1 MRSASV
7 DLFFRILQ
15 RPYAYATRPLWCA
28 YWLVALCVL
37 VHSSVLATDVV
48 GMTFTR
54 IARCSTPAKSATEV
68 PANCLDVPQE
78 LGNGELILAQGHIER
93 QSSEVLG
100 QFVGELPRGTTVVFQ
115 SLGGDLMG
123 GLRLGQFIRA
133 RGFNTYLPQQLG
145 SSEFLLKD
153 TKFLGKCVSSCAYSF
168 LGGVVRK
175 VQTNAQFGVHQ
186 FRANDSGLDPVQ
198 TQKISAI
205 LGKYM
210 DAMGVNRLLLDQA
223 LLTDPGKVTYIP
235 DYLRQTWKVETT
247 TEVVAAQQ
255 LPKWK
260 LESSAGGKRLAYVS
274 RKQASSNAILTVALT
289 PMNGQMR
296 VLLIVKPDAAQ
307 ESSPTWLDNFK
318 QRTELQIASEGSSF
332 VLKPTSD
339 WARAGQVN
347 TAGTQ
352 QIWFTASE
360 DLMQLIKRAK
370 TFTVAPSWRELPK
383 GFDNETIFGTEGL
396 QEALWALLP

>member
-1 MRSASV
+1 MLSASAN
-7 DLFFRILQ
+7 LTSL
-15 RPYAYATRPLWCA
+15 AKL
-28 YWLVALCVL
+28 WLVAPLSRILCIGWL
-37 VHSSVLATDVV
+37 VGFCVFSQSVAYAADVV
-48 GMTFTR
+48 GMTFIR
-54 IARCSTPAKSATEV
+54 IARCPATPNTAIEASTA
-68 PANCLDVPQE
+68 CLAVPQE

-100 QFVGELPRGTTVVFQ
+100 QFVEDMPRGTTVVFQ

-133 RGFNTYLPQQLG
+133 RGFNTYLPLG
-145 SSEFLLKD
+145 LGATESLLKD
-153 TKFLGKCVSSCAYSF
+153 SKLLGKCVSSCAYSF

-175 VQTNAQFGVHQ
+175 VQANAQYGVHQ
-186 FRANDSGLDPVQ
+186 FRANDSGLDPIQ

-205 LGKYM
+205 LGKFM

-247 TEVVAAQQ
+247 AEVVAQQ
-255 LPKWK
+255 QQSKWK
-260 LESSAGGKRLAYVS
+260 LESSAGGKRLAYTS
-274 RKQASSNAILTVALT
+274 RKQGSSNAILTVALT
-289 PMNGQMR
+289 PISGQMR
-296 VLLIVKPDAAQ
+296 VLLIVKPDPLQ
-307 ESSPTWLDNFK
+307 EASAVWLDYFK
-318 QRTELQIASEGSSF
+318 QRTDLQIALDSKTF

-352 QIWFTASE
+352 QIWFSASE
-360 DLMQLIKRAK
+360 DMIQEIKRAK
-370 TFTVAPSWRELPK
+370 LITVTPNWRELPEGLDSK
-383 GFDNETIFGTEGL
+383 TVFGTEGL
-396 QEALWALLP
+396 QEALWAL

>member
-1 MRSASV
+1 MPSASAK
-7 DLFFRILQ
+7 FFCSASSCVVALLRRFL
-15 RPYAYATRPLWCA
+15 CA
-28 YWLVALCVL
+28 AWLVGFCLFSQCV
-37 VHSSVLATDVV
+37 VAHAADIV

-54 IARCSTPAKSATEV
+54 IARCPSAQNTAV
-68 PANCLDVPQE
+68 DVSFTACLAVPQE
-78 LGNGELILAQGHIER
+78 LGSGELILAQGHIER

-100 QFVGELPRGTTVVFQ
+100 QFVGDMPRGTTVVFQ

-133 RGFNTYLPQQLG
+133 RGFNTYLPLG
-145 SSEFLLKD
+145 LGANEALLKD
-153 TKFLGKCVSSCAYSF
+153 SKLLGKCVSSCAYSF

-175 VQTNAQFGVHQ
+175 VQANAQYGVHQ
-186 FRANDSGLDPVQ
+186 FRANDSGLDAVQ

-205 LGKYM
+205 LGKFM

-247 TEVVAAQQ
+247 AEVVAQQ
-255 LPKWK
+255 QQSKWK
-260 LESSAGGKRLAYVS
+260 LESSAGGKRLAYSS
-274 RKQASSNAILTVALT
+274 RKQVSSNAILTVALT
-289 PMNGQMR
+289 PISGQMR
-296 VLLIVKPDAAQ
+296 VLLIVKPDPVQ
-307 ESSPTWLDNFK
+307 EASAVWLDYFK
-318 QRTELQIASEGSSF
+318 QRTDLQIALDSKTF

-352 QIWFTASE
+352 QIWFSASE
-360 DLMQLIKRAK
+360 DMIQEIKRAK
-370 TFTVAPSWRELPK
+370 LITVTPNWRELPEGLDSK
-383 GFDNETIFGTEGL
+383 TVFGTEGL
-396 QEALWALLP
+396 QEALWAL

>member
-1 MRSASV
+1 MRSASAK
-7 DLFFRILQ
+7 FFCLAGSSVVALLR
-15 RPYAYATRPLWCA
+15 RFMCVA
-28 YWLVALCVL
+28 WLVGFCLFSQRVA
-37 VHSSVLATDVV
+37 HAADIV
-48 GMTFTR
+48 GMAFTR
-54 IARCSTPAKSATEV
+54 IARCPSNPSTAMDVSSTS
-68 PANCLDVPQE
+68 CLAVPQE

-100 QFVGELPRGTTVVFQ
+100 QFVGDMPRGTTVVFQ

-133 RGFNTYLPQQLG
+133 RGFNTYLPLG
-145 SSEFLLKD
+145 LGANEALLKD
-153 TKFLGKCVSSCAYSF
+153 SKLLGKCVSSCAYSF

-175 VQTNAQFGVHQ
+175 VQANAQFGVHQ
-186 FRANDSGLDPVQ
+186 FRANDSGLDAVQ

-205 LGKYM
+205 LGKFM

-247 TEVVAAQQ
+247 AEVVAQQ
-255 LPKWK
+255 QQSKWK
-260 LESSAGGKRLAYVS
+260 LESSAGGKRLAYSS
-274 RKQASSNAILTVALT
+274 RKQVSSNAILTVALT
-289 PMNGQMR
+289 PISGQMR
-296 VLLIVKPDAAQ
+296 VLLIVKPDPVQ
-307 ESSPTWLDNFK
+307 EASAVWLDYFK
-318 QRTELQIASEGSSF
+318 QRTDLQIALDSKTF

-352 QIWFTASE
+352 QIWFSASE
-360 DLMQLIKRAK
+360 DMIQEIKRAK
-370 TFTVAPSWRELPK
+370 LITVTPNWRELPEGLDSK
-383 GFDNETIFGTEGL
+383 TVFGTEGL
-396 QEALWALLP
+396 QEALWAL

>member
-1 MRSASV
+1 M
-7 DLFFRILQ
+7 
-15 RPYAYATRPLWCA
+15 RPLWCA
-28 YWLVALCVL
+28 FLLVTFGVFVQA
-37 VHSSVLATDVV
+37 SAIAAESV

-54 IARCSTPAKSATEV
+54 IVRCSTAVPSAHET
-68 PANCLDVPQE
+68 PSSCLDVPQE

-93 QSSEVLG
+93 QSSEALG
-100 QFVGELPRGTTVVFQ
+100 QFVAELPRGTTVVFQ

-145 SSEFLLKD
+145 SSETLLKD
-153 TKFLGKCVSSCAYSF
+153 AKFLGKCVSSCAYSF

-175 VQTNAQFGVHQ
+175 VQPNAQFGVHQ
-186 FRANDSGLDPVQ
+186 FRAHDSGLDPIQ

-235 DYLRQTWKVETT
+235 DYLRQTWKVETAN
-247 TEVVAAQQ
+247 EVVALQP

-260 LESSAGGKRLAYVS
+260 LESSAGGKRLAYSS

-289 PMNGQMR
+289 PINGQMR

-352 QIWFTASE
+352 QIWFTATE
-360 DLMQLIKRAK
+360 DLMQAIKRAK
-370 TFTVAPSWRELPK
+370 TFTVTPNWRELPK
-383 GFDNETIFGTEGL
+383 GFDNETVFGTEGL
-396 QEALWALLP
+396 QEALWALSP

>member
-1 MRSASV
+1 MRSASAK
-7 DLFFRILQ
+7 FFCLAGSSVVALLR
-15 RPYAYATRPLWCA
+15 RFMCVA
-28 YWLVALCVL
+28 WLVGFCLFSQRVA
-37 VHSSVLATDVV
+37 HAADIV

-54 IARCSTPAKSATEV
+54 IARCPSTPNTAMEATTT
-68 PANCLDVPQE
+68 CLAVPQE

-100 QFVGELPRGTTVVFQ
+100 QFVGDMPRGTTVVFQ

-133 RGFNTYLPQQLG
+133 RGFNTYLPLG
-145 SSEFLLKD
+145 LGANEALLKD
-153 TKFLGKCVSSCAYSF
+153 SKLLGKCVSSCAYSF

-175 VQTNAQFGVHQ
+175 VQANAQYGVHQ

-205 LGKYM
+205 LGKFM

-247 TEVVAAQQ
+247 AEVVAQQ
-255 LPKWK
+255 QQSKWK
-260 LESSAGGKRLAYVS
+260 LESSAGGKRLAYTS
-274 RKQASSNAILTVALT
+274 RKQGSRNAILTVALT
-289 PMNGQMR
+289 PISGQMR
-296 VLLIVKPDAAQ
+296 VLLIVKPDPVQ
-307 ESSPTWLDNFK
+307 EASAVWLDYFK
-318 QRTELQIASEGSSF
+318 QRTDLQIALDSKTF

-352 QIWFTASE
+352 QIWFSASE
-360 DLMQLIKRAK
+360 DMIQEIKRAK
-370 TFTVAPSWRELPK
+370 LITVTPNWRELPEGLDSK
-383 GFDNETIFGTEGL
+383 TVFGTEGL
-396 QEALWALLP
+396 QEALWAL

>member
-1 MRSASV
+1 M
-7 DLFFRILQ
+7 
-15 RPYAYATRPLWCA
+15 RPLWLA
-28 YWLVALCVL
+28 FWPVAFCVL
-37 VHSSVLATDVV
+37 MQASAIAADSV

-54 IARCSTPAKSATEV
+54 LARCLTAV
-68 PANCLDVPQE
+68 PSVDEAPSNCLDVPQE
-78 LGNGELILAQGHIER
+78 LGNGELILAQGYIER
-93 QSSEVLG
+93 QSSEALG
-100 QFVGELPRGTTVVFQ
+100 QFAAELPRGTTVVFQ

-145 SSEFLLKD
+145 SSKTLLKD

-175 VQTNAQFGVHQ
+175 VHPNAQFGVHQ
-186 FRANDSGLDPVQ
+186 FRAHDSGLDPIQ

-210 DAMGVNRLLLDQA
+210 DAMGINRLLLDQA

-235 DYLRQTWKVETT
+235 DYLRQTWKVETAN
-247 TEVVAAQQ
+247 EIVAVQP

-260 LESSAGGKRLAYVS
+260 LESSAGGKRLAYSS

-289 PMNGQMR
+289 PINGQMR
-296 VLLIVKPDAAQ
+296 ILLIVKPDAAQ

-318 QRTELQIASEGSSF
+318 QRTELQIASDGASF

-360 DLMQLIKRAK
+360 DLMQVIKRAK
-370 TFTVAPSWRELPK
+370 TFTVTPRWLELPK
-383 GFDNETIFGTEGL
+383 GFDNETVFGTEGL